1 MHKPTVLLPALAL
14 AVVATAEAAAAQTYP
29 SRPVTVVVPFAAG
42 GTLDVVSRI
51 LTERLRHALG
61 QPVVIENIVGAGGN
75 IGVGRVARAA
85 PDGYTLIS
93 GHWGTHV
100 VNGASYE
107 LPYDLRTAFEPIA
120 LTVSGRQVIAAK
132 KALPAND
139 LQDFIAWL
147 RANPD
152 KALLGTTGAGS
163 GQVNGFFFQKM
174 TGTRFQYVS
183 YRGLAPAVQDLV
195 SGHIDMMIS
204 SASDLVP
211 QVHAGT
217 IKAYAVAYKSRLLVA
232 PDIPTVDEA
241 GLPGFHTQMWNG
253 LWAPARTPKDV
264 VAKLN
269 AAVVDALAD
278 PLVRKRLAELGQEI
292 SPREEQTPE
301 ALAAYHKAEIDK
313 WWPIIKAAGIKAE

>member
-1 MHKPTVLLPALAL
+1 MHKPRVLLPALAL
-14 AVVATAEAAAAQTYP
+14 AILTSIEMAAAQVYP
-29 SRPVTVVVPFAAG
+29 ARSITVVVPFAAG

-51 LTERLRHALG
+51 ITERMRTALG
-61 QPVVIENIVGAGGN
+61 QPVVIENVVGAGGN

-107 LPYDLRTAFEPIA
+107 LAYDLRTVFEPIS
-120 LTVSGRQVIAAK
+120 LTNSGRQVIAAK
-132 KALPAND
+132 KTLPAND
-139 LQDFIAWL
+139 LKEFIAWL

-152 KALLGTTGAGS
+152 KALVGTTGAGS
-163 GQVNGFFFQKM
+163 GQVNAFFFQKM
-174 TGTRFQYVS
+174 TGTRVQFVP

-211 QVHAGT
+211 QARAGT

-241 GLPGFHTQMWNG
+241 GLPGFYTQMWNG

-264 VAKLN
+264 IARLN

-278 PLVRKRLAELGQEI
+278 PVVRQRMAELGQEI
-292 SPREEQTPE
+292 PPREEQTPE
-301 ALAAYHKAEIDK
+301 ALAAYHKAEIEK
-313 WWPIIKAAGIKAE
+313 WWPIIKTAGIKAE